1 MIKSSQAAIAKA
13 VAHQTALAALAAK
26 SHTPKESDAQENL
39 EAGAPL
45 NPKLELASTATAARP
60 AWKMPS
66 LKGLT
71 PREVVDA
78 LEGHS
83 LNLEVKGVGLVRAQS
98 PEPGQAIAEGDTVR
112 LTLGEGE

>member
-1 MIKSSQAAIAKA
+1 
-13 VAHQTALAALAAK
+13 
-26 SHTPKESDAQENL
+26 
-39 EAGAPL
+39 
-45 NPKLELASTATAARP
+45 
-60 AWKMPS
+60 
-66 LKGLT
+66 
-71 PREVVDA
+71 VDA